1 MWSLVPNKYC
11 FPADEKLNEM
21 TGPGWATQWTSWKS
35 RTPEQNSTLAIKHEL
50 EKLLGHE
57 KVRKSQLSADEM
69 TAIRKN
75 LQMQKVEA
83 SDDLVS
89 IWVVFQH

>member
-1 MWSLVPNKYC
+1 MVPNKYC

-89 IWVVFQH
+89 ISTAFSQ